1 MPYCLEG
8 ANSCLNEG
16 PEISD
21 LLAESFK
28 VLCRKPIW
36 LNVLSLLRQFV
47 LFGTEE
53 QLPRLISIMVE
64 TSQLFLRLY
73 QVII

>member
-28 VLCRKPIW
+28 VLCREPIW

-47 LFGTEE
+47 FFGTED
-53 QLPRLISIMVE
+53 QLP
-64 TSQLFLRLY
+64 
-73 QVII
+73 